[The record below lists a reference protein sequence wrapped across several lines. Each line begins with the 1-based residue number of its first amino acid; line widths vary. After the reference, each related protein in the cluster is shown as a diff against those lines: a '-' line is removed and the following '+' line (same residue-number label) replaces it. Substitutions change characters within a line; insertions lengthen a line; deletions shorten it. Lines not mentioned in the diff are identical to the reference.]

1 VGGARFT
8 SSVVD
13 AVLVSVPEVP
23 VTVRDSAYG
32 EAAFVVFM
40 VSVELPL
47 PSIDDGLNPPLVIP
61 AGKPYWLPTLKFTE
75 PVNPDSGVTV
85 TVKVVACF
93 GSTWAAEGLTAIEK
107 SGVDGT
113 TVIWTVGGFGSLL
126 PKLSITFN
134 DATYVPGVSKVTLPG
149 FCSVD
154 FPGDPPGKTQE
165 YWDEVEV
172 VAKLTELPA
181 TMVTFDP
188 GDVIVAVGGVEEYG
202 DSWMNCAFDGTPVL
216 SSRKSI

>member
-1 VGGARFT
+1 MEFAAVADKFVGGARFT

-13 AVLVSVPEVP
+13 AVLVSVPEFP

-47 PSIDDGLNPPLVIP
+47 PLIVGGKNPPLVTP
-61 AGKPYWLPTLKFTE
+61 AGKPFSLPTLKFTE

-85 TVKVVACF
+85 IEKVAACP
-93 GSTWAAEGLTAIEK
+93 GSTWAEEGLTAIEK
-107 SGVDGT
+107 SGVDGR
-113 TVIWTVGGFGSLL
+113 TVIWRVGGLGSLL

-134 DATYVPGVSKVTLPG
+134 DTTYVPGMPKVTFPG

-154 FPGDPPGKTQE
+154 VASDPPGKTQE
-165 YWDEVEV
+165 YRFAVEV

-188 GDVIVAVGGVEEYG
+188 GDVIIDLGGVEEYG
-202 DSWMNCAFDGTPVL
+202 ES
-216 SSRKSI
+216 